1 MELTISYVDEILIF
15 VAFAVS
21 LNLLL
26 GYAGQVSVAPAAFG
40 ALGGY
45 SVAYLSLNHGWTF
58 LPAFIIG
65 VVLAGVVGVLVGIP
79 ALRLTTEWLIL
90 LTLATQTIIV
100 SLATTSANF
109 GGLYGLQN
117 VVNLKF
123 FGSSLNT
130 PTGDLPLFA
139 IVAVVIFLLCYRIG
153 QSPYGRVL
161 KSIREDDRASRSLGK
176 NIFRYKLVVFGITSA
191 MAGAAGALLVIQNTL
206 ASPQLFGFDQ
216 STAIIVMVIFGGMGN
231 LYGSVVGATILV
243 LSDPFLQRV
252 IKLGANTA
260 SLWRLTIYGLLLV
273 VIMLVRPQGIV
284 PEGSSF
290 VRWIKGLSRG
300 RQTAPAAVRPVQ
312 QAVAVA
318 NGGSAAEGVEAVPT
332 GMLAVNG
339 VTAASRATGPGGA
352 IVTNGTDGADE
363 VALAGIRAHHAA
375 PAEALDLAKDRLVHR
390 GEIVL
395 EVRGLTKAFGGIHAA
410 EDLDMEFRRGTI
422 TALVGPNGAGKTT
435 VFNLLTG
442 TIAPDRGSVM
452 LNGRDV
458 VGMTP
463 DRVAGLGMV
472 RSFQDVRVFPRLTA
486 LDNVMLGV
494 QGQVGERMGRLFF
507 DPRGT
512 ARVERQTREKAMDW
526 LGFVGMD
533 TMALSPAGALGFGQQ
548 KLVALARVLATEAE
562 VVLLDEPASG
572 IDQQWVDAMLDL
584 IEQLRP
590 QGRTVCIVEH
600 NLAVVG
606 RLADHTYFMELG
618 RITAQGDFTELTNE
632 PRLAEAYFGTA

>member
-1 MELTISYVDEILIF
+1 MELTISYVNEILIF
-15 VAFAVS
+15 VVFAVS

-40 ALGGY
+40 AIGGY
-45 SVAYLSLNHGWTF
+45 SVAYLSLNHGWSF
-58 LPAFIIG
+58 LPAFIFGI
-65 VVLAGVVGVLVGIP
+65 VLAGVVGVFVGIP

-100 SLATTSANF
+100 SLATTSSSF

-117 VVNLKF
+117 VVGLRF

-139 IVAVVIFLLCYRIG
+139 VVAVIVFLLCYRIG

-176 NIFRYKLVVFGITSA
+176 NIFRYKLVVFGITSS

-231 LYGSVVGATILV
+231 LYGSVLGATILV
-243 LSDPFLQRV
+243 LSDPFLQKV
-252 IKLGANTA
+252 VKLGANTA

-273 VIMLVRPQGIV
+273 IVMLVRPQGLI
-284 PEGSSF
+284 PEGAS
-290 VRWIKGLSRG
+290 VVGWLRR
-300 RQTAPAAVRPVQ
+300 RRPT
-312 QAVAVA
+312 AVAA
-318 NGGSAAEGVEAVPT
+318 PGGPVLASVAVP
-332 GMLAVNG
+332 GSDAGN
-339 VTAASRATGPGGA
+339 AAAMSRADTG
-352 IVTNGTDGADE
+352 NGDATSPDAATDA
-363 VALAGIRAHHAA
+363 ATLARIRAHQAA
-375 PAEALDLAKDRLVHR
+375 PAEEVDLATQRLAHR
-390 GEIVL
+390 GEVVL
-395 EVRGLTKAFGGIHAA
+395 QVRGLTKAFGGIHAA
-410 EDLDMEFRRGTI
+410 EDLDMDFRRGTI

-442 TIAPDRGSVM
+442 AIAPDRGQVL

-463 DRVAGLGMV
+463 NKVAGLGMV

-486 LDNVMLGV
+486 LENVMLGV
-494 QGQVGERMGRLFF
+494 QGQAGERMGRIFF
-507 DPRGT
+507 DPAGT
-512 ARVERQTREKAMDW
+512 ARVERQTREKARQW
-526 LGFVGMD
+526 LSFVGMD
-533 TMALSPAGALGFGQQ
+533 AMALVPAGALGFGQQ

-618 RITAQGDFTELTNE
+618 RITAQGNFTELTNE